1 MYTYIHMCVCVC
13 VYVCMGILR
22 AVVHEVVKSW
32 TQLRDLVGHNVAT
45 EQQ

>member
-1 MYTYIHMCVCVC
+1 MYTYIHMCVY
-13 VYVCMGILR
+13 VYIYMGTLR